1 MKKELVYVAATRVR
15 ERVTAVTSDKELLRE
30 SVGRAG
36 YGQSASGLVRKIS
49 MEKSRRPGQGT
60 QRGMSQAR
68 EMAWRAVRRERE
80 EVTKDPVRQQEV
92 RREGPVHEYN
102 RKRGREDG
110 IGR

>member
-1 MKKELVYVAATRVR
+1 
-15 ERVTAVTSDKELLRE
+15 
-30 SVGRAG
+30 
-36 YGQSASGLVRKIS
+36 

-60 QRGMSQAR
+60 QRGKSQAR
-68 EMAWRAVRRERE
+68 EMAWQAVRRERE

-92 RREGPVHEYN
+92 RREGPVHEHN